1 MEDYE
6 EADSPEPRRAGNAAA
21 GDDAALPAV
30 GAQLSDGQLS
40 VLNDYDAPVDGGD
53 NNGVVEAVD
62 QHGGEPGSSP
72 AQGAAAAAAAAAA
85 GAGADAAAAAAAA
98 AAATK
103 KGGAPVPA
111 LLLRVV
117 RAAAADA
124 AWCESYLT

>member
-85 GAGADAAAAAAAA
+85 AGAGAGAG
-98 AAATK
+98 ATK

-124 AWCESYLT
+124 AWCES

>member
-21 GDDAALPAV
+21 GDGAALPAV

-62 QHGGEPGSSP
+62 QHGDEPGSSP
-72 AQGAAAAAAAAAA
+72 AQGAAAAAGA
-85 GAGADAAAAAAAA
+85 GAGAGAG
-98 AAATK
+98 ATK

-124 AWCESYLT
+124 AWCES